1 MSVLFIFEKRNL
13 YVKFVTKLLVTMG
26 VSLFTLKQFIK
37 VIKRKFVNFAKKQDL
52 DRQIMAVHLSL
63 FAKKVFPTDVI

>member
-52 DRQIMAVHLSL
+52 DRHIMAVHVSL
-63 FAKKVFPTDVI
+63 FAKKVSPTDVI